1 MRLMRVVV
9 EEVVVVVLN
18 KNDMKLS
25 KSEENATRERRKI

>member
-25 KSEENATRERRKI
+25 KSEDRERQKI